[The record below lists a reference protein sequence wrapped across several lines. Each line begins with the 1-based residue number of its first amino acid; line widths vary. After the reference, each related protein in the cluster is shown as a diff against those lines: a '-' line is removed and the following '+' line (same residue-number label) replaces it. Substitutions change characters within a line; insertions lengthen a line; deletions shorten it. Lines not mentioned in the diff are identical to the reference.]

1 MYPTVHDYE
10 KYAAGHGSGPVPAS
24 GIPNTFATQP
34 NAPPYRSPSMLAH
47 GVAGKWSTGLC
58 YCCDDPANCKDL
70 KTHLALSP
78 ISSHKH

>member
-70 KTHLALSP
+70 KTHLAL
-78 ISSHKH
+78 